1 MTSILRNEVVGQHCI
16 THPQL
21 KAFKRVV
28 NQMLADVQERLVY
41 RTSVYIRTDI
51 LGYNPAPG
59 DLAYPEKLEMMEKIA
74 ESLKTQEEARGKG
87 HSRQNSNS
95 SVVSVTSMEVGSI
108 TSKYTGNSPADLHG
122 MWYPPVRRTLLTL
135 SKLYRC
141 LEIPIFTSLS
151 QV

>member
-1 MTSILRNEVVGQHCI
+1 MAEHIAKRAQE
-16 THPQL
+16 
-21 KAFKRVV
+21 KATIELNKAL
-28 NQMLADVQERLVY
+28 NQEE
-41 RTSVYIRTDI
+41 DI
-51 LGYNPAPG
+51 AQT
-59 DLAYPEKLEMMEKIA
+59 AACEMMEKIA